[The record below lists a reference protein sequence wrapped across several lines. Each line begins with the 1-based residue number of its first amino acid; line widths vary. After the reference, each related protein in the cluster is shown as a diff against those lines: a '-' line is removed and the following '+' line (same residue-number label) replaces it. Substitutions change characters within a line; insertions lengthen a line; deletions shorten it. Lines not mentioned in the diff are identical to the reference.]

1 MELKEFIKDFESGKI
16 GVQDGINKLFEEYVP
31 MQGPAETVLGEIVR
45 AISKIGYRCSNDG
58 DCIGVGYGN
67 ETCNAPARYLIEVC
81 GGDVGGEINNLWGKT
96 YDPDGLE
103 DLEDLV
109 LGHICDQG
117 EKLLVKNTDDMLKY
131 DDEDDY
137 YYDEEDE

>member
-1 MELKEFIKDFESGKI
+1 MELKDFIKDVEAGKI

-31 MQGPAETVLGEIVR
+31 MRGPAETVLGEIVR
-45 AISKIGYRCSNDG
+45 AICRIGYRCSNDG

-67 ETCNAPARYLIEVC
+67 ETCNAPARYLVEVC
-81 GGDVGGEINNLWGKT
+81 GGDVEREIINLWGKN

-109 LGHICDQG
+109 LGYICDQG
-117 EKLLVKNTDDMLKY
+117 EKLLVKNTDNMVEY
-131 DDEDDY
+131 YDEDDF
-137 YYDEEDE
+137 YYDEEEE

>member
-1 MELKEFIKDFESGKI
+1 MELKDFIKDVEAGKI
-16 GVQDGINKLFEEYVP
+16 GVQDGIHKLFEEYVP

-45 AISKIGYRCSNDG
+45 AICRIGHRCYNDG

-81 GGDVGGEINNLWGKT
+81 GGDVEGEINNLWGRN
-96 YDPDGLE
+96 YNSDGLE

-131 DDEDDY
+131 IDEDDFC
-137 YYDEEDE
+137 YDEEDE